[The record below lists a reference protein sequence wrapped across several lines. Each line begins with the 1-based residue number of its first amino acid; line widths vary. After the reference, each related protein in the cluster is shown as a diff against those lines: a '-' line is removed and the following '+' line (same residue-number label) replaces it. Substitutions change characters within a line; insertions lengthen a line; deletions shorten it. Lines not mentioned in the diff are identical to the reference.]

1 MEVMKAVTEDLSE
14 VTTRIVQPVTP
25 VKVLVILHVRSY
37 ATNDAQEQDEVT
49 GEMEPEHIILDR
61 LQVQLH
67 AQASD
72 QKTTYTM
79 DPDPEDTLAELE
91 LDKRQEGETMSYHKA
106 LQTEDVLK
114 LIFSFLDVDSLDSVG
129 KTCSLWKYC
138 VVEYQLWEKLAKGL
152 AAGSE
157 DDFIVLN
164 QKGLNASFNDNV
176 QHLEK
181 SEHFQ
186 NLCKRFTNFKR
197 NWKTIE
203 PKESFLY
210 CDATS
215 FAVDDK
221 YLLCGVTDDGGATA
235 LQVWN
240 LDTRDCVTNLEADNS
255 IMCVDLLGDVAVSGY
270 WEEVV
275 IDVWN
280 IKSGRCKSLDPGYS
294 TTRALKLYDSFL
306 LSGHSDGRLIVWLVK
321 SMDEIIPLSTIVN
334 HTGTVRGLD
343 ISDKFVVTCSWNN
356 TVAVYSHSNIFPK
369 LSQVNQAS
377 QDISIPGHLSYRLE
391 GQGHNDGVYCV
402 SLCDD
407 TVVTG
412 SRDRSV
418 RVWLL
423 GPTEYTL
430 LRVLGHSGW
439 ERDVTQDQDRVYSC
453 DRNGEVLVWNK
464 KMIKN
469 SSDHSEEEILV
480 RKLDDD
486 RDTRG
491 DVNCIKI
498 MGSKMLTSLSIYD
511 DCGYIAIKDF
521 W

>member
-1 MEVMKAVTEDLSE
+1 MLFKGDSLNKQVGLTPHYYFIPTVYITRCVLACLVEVL
-14 VTTRIVQPVTP
+14 TTR
-25 VKVLVILHVRSY
+25 LSR
-37 ATNDAQEQDEVT
+37 
-49 GEMEPEHIILDR
+49 II
-61 LQVQLH
+61 
-67 AQASD
+67 
-72 QKTTYTM
+72 
-79 DPDPEDTLAELE
+79 PP
-91 LDKRQEGETMSYHKA
+91 
-106 LQTEDVLK
+106 
-114 LIFSFLDVDSLDSVG
+114 
-129 KTCSLWKYC
+129 
-138 VVEYQLWEKLAKGL
+138 
-152 AAGSE
+152 
-157 DDFIVLN
+157 
-164 QKGLNASFNDNV
+164 
-176 QHLEK
+176 
-181 SEHFQ
+181 
-186 NLCKRFTNFKR
+186 
-197 NWKTIE
+197 
-203 PKESFLY
+203 PLY
-210 CDATS
+210 
-215 FAVDDK
+215 
-221 YLLCGVTDDGGATA
+221 L
-235 LQVWN
+235 
-240 LDTRDCVTNLEADNS
+240 
-255 IMCVDLLGDVAVSGY
+255 
-270 WEEVV
+270 
-275 IDVWN
+275 
-280 IKSGRCKSLDPGYS
+280 
-294 TTRALKLYDSFL
+294 
-306 LSGHSDGRLIVWLVK
+306 K

-439 ERDVTQDQDRVYSC
+439 VRDVTQDQDRVYSC